1 MKKIL
6 IKSKKINRNTL
17 DEIYDLIPLYKY
29 EDLYKYGDI
38 EKLKRYIDRNSEYL
52 TGDVKLKCNSVKNK
66 SKMLNI
72 DILEIYLL
80 VIYARQYY
88 DYDKINKEEL
98 NSIVET
104 SYNEAYEEVKKKRP
118 RRSQFKTLLDDWLYL
133 YIPSLM
139 MSYNDYMIARAIND
153 SQDTRKAIVLKL
165 QQNDNET
172 LKKTLN
178 KQFNYYINYNPKTKI
193 MGIGGYSGAVDKT
206 VSYLVNKAVL
216 QGYTDAGVEQVRYI
230 AVIDKKTTGT
240 CRSLDL
246 QVFWVNKENEFM
258 RDDGYGKLRT
268 YKVHGLE
275 SGINLPPVV
284 PPIHP
289 CRSMIE
295 YVR

>member
-1 MKKIL
+1 LSQIL
-6 IKSKKINRNTL
+6 TKSKKINKNTL

-29 EDLYKYGDI
+29 EDLYKYGNI
-38 EKLKRYIDRNSEYL
+38 EKLKRYIDKNSEYI
-52 TGDVKLKCNSVKNK
+52 TGDIEIKCNSVKRK
-66 SKMLNI
+66 TKMLNI
-72 DILEIYLL
+72 DMLEIYLL
-80 VIYARQYY
+80 IIYARQYY
-88 DYDKINKEEL
+88 EYDKINKEEL
-98 NSIVET
+98 NSIVEQ
-104 SYNEAYEEVKKKRP
+104 SYTEAYEEVKKKRP
-118 RRSQFKTLLDDWLYL
+118 RRIQFKTLLDDWLYL

-139 MSYNDYMIARAIND
+139 LSYDAYMIQRAIND
-153 SQDTRKAIVLKL
+153 SIDTRKAIVLKL

-178 KQFNYYINYNPKTKI
+178 KQFKYYINYNADTKV
-193 MGIGGYSGAVDKT
+193 MGIGGYSGAIDKV
-206 VSYLVNKAVL
+206 VSYLTNKAVL
-216 QGYTDAGVEQVRYI
+216 QGYIDAGVKQVRYI

-246 QVFWVNKENEFM
+246 QVFWTNKENEFM
-258 RDDGYGKLRT
+258 RDDGYGHYKT
-268 YKVHGLE
+268 YKVFGLE